1 MKKKVLIIG
10 FGSIGKRHATIL
22 KNFKMVSDVYILSR
36 RNPKIFKNIKKLSQ
50 IKEIEPDYIV
60 ICSKTS
66 DHFKHLKYIEKH
78 FSKKIVLIE
87 KPLFNKFHKFSILKN
102 KVFVGYNLRQHPVVR
117 FIKNYIVNKKI
128 FSVNILCNSYL
139 PNWRKNVNYK
149 DSYSSHRRLG
159 GGVLLDLSHEIDYLE
174 WIFKKIKKLD
184 LVKIKKLSNLN
195 INVEDHVLITGETR
209 LSNFIL
215 DLNYY
220 SLYPRREIVI
230 DGHNFSI
237 KGDLINNFLEIYHKN
252 KNKKIIRFKNE
263 KNYTYVKQHELIL
276 KKNYRTLSTFNN
288 ANKIM
293 LLLDKFRK
301 FKK

>member
-10 FGSIGKRHATIL
+10 FGSTGKRHAAIL
-22 KNFKMVSDVYILSR
+22 KNFKIVSEVYILSR
-36 RNPKIFKNIKKLSQ
+36 RNSKIFKTINKLSQ
-50 IKEIEPDYIV
+50 IKEIDPDYII
-60 ICSKTS
+60 ICSRTS
-66 DHFKHLKYIEKH
+66 EHFKHLKYIEKN

-87 KPLFNKFHKFSILKN
+87 KPLFNKFHKFNILKN
-102 KVFVGYNLRQHPVVR
+102 RVFVGYNLRQHPVLR
-117 FIKNYIVNKKI
+117 FIKNFISNRKI
-128 FSVNILCNSYL
+128 FSVNIACNSYL
-139 PNWRKNVNYK
+139 PNWRKNINYK
-149 DSYSSHRRLG
+149 DSYSSHRKLG

-184 LVKIKKLSNLN
+184 LVKIKKLSDLK
-195 INVEDHVLITGETR
+195 INVEDHVLIAGETR

-220 SLYPRREIVI
+220 SLYLRREIVI

-237 KGDLINNFLEIYHKN
+237 KGDLINNFVEIYLKN
-252 KNKKIIRFKNE
+252 KNKKIISFKNDE
-263 KNYTYVKQHELIL
+263 NFTYAKQHELIL
-276 KKNYRTLSTFNN
+276 NKNYRTLSTF
-288 ANKIM
+288 ANSNKLM

>member
-1 MKKKVLIIG
+1 LKKKVLIIG

>member
-22 KNFKMVSDVYILSR
+22 KKFKMVSDVYILSR
-36 RNPKIFKNIKKLSQ
+36 RNSKTFKNINKLSQ
-50 IKEIEPDYIV
+50 IKEINPDYII
-60 ICSKTS
+60 ICSRTS
-66 DHFKHLKYIEKH
+66 DHFKHLKYIETN
-78 FSKKIVLIE
+78 FSNKIVLIE
-87 KPLFNKFHKFSILKN
+87 KPLFNKFHKFSISKN

-117 FIKNYIVNKKI
+117 FIKNFIINKKI
-128 FSVNILCNSYL
+128 FSVNINCNSYL
-139 PNWRKNVNYK
+139 PNWRQNINYK
-149 DSYSSHRRLG
+149 DSYSSLRRLG

-184 LVKIKKLSNLN
+184 LVKIKKLSNLK
-195 INVEDHVLITGETR
+195 INVEDHVLIAGKTS
-209 LSNFIL
+209 LSNFIV

-220 SLYPRREIVI
+220 SLYPRREVVI

-237 KGDLINNFLEIYHKN
+237 KGDLINNFVEIYLNN
-252 KNKKIIRFKNE
+252 KNKKIVSFKND
-263 KNYTYVKQHELIL
+263 KNYTYIKQHELIL
-276 KKNYRTLSTFNN
+276 TQNYKTLCTFKN
-288 ANKIM
+288 ANKLM